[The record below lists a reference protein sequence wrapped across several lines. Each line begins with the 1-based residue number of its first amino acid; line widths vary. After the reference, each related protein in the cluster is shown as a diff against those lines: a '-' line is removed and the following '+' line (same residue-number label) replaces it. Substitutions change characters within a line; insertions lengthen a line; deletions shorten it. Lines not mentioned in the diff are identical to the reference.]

1 MKVIILAGGLGTR
14 LSEYTQDIPKPMVCI
29 GEYPVVWHIIRIYGH
44 FGHTNVTLA
53 LGYKAEYVKGY
64 FLHYY
69 DLQTDFSIDMKT
81 GEHTSL
87 SHSPIDFKINLID
100 TGLHTMTGG
109 RLRRLR
115 DHVKDETFLVTYGD
129 GVANVDI
136 NKVIEFHK
144 QHGKLVTMTVTRP
157 PARYGI
163 VRMDANG
170 QVQDFREKPKTDAYI
185 NGGFFVMEPGFLDY
199 IDGDEEPLEQGPLD
213 RALSDNQ
220 LMAYRHNGFWH
231 PMDTKRDVTDL
242 NKMWESGKA
251 PWKLWKD

>member
-14 LSEYTQDIPKPMVCI
+14 LAEYTTDIPKPMVPI
-29 GEYPVVWHIIRIYGH
+29 GEYPIVWHIIRIYGH
-44 FGHTNVTLA
+44 FGHRDVILA
-53 LGYKAEYVKGY
+53 LGYKADYVKSY

-69 DLQTDFSIDMKT
+69 DLQSDFAIDMKT

-87 SHSPIDFKINLID
+87 SHSLIDFKISLID
-100 TGLHTMTGG
+100 TGLRTMTGG

-115 DHVKDETFLVTYGD
+115 HLVSDGTFLATYGD

-136 NKVIEFHK
+136 NKVIEFHR

-163 VRMDANG
+163 VRMDTNG
-170 QVQDFREKPKTDAYI
+170 QVLDFREKPKTEAYI
-185 NGGFFVMEPGFLDY
+185 NGGFFVIEPGFLDY
-199 IDGDEEPLEQGPLD
+199 IDGDDEPLEQDPLE

-231 PMDTKRDVTDL
+231 PMDTKRDVTEL
-242 NKMWESGKA
+242 NKMWESGNA